1 MPVSRR
7 TVLKGLAGA
16 AVAGMA
22 SRAEAAAPRG
32 APADAVGMLYDTT
45 RCIGCKACVKAC
57 RKANDLP
64 PDPGPFEEG
73 LWDAPVDL
81 SSRTKNIIKLY
92 KEDEGGPVSFMK
104 AQCMHCLDPACC
116 GACMLGALQKR
127 EHGIVWW
134 DGTKCVG
141 CRYCQMACPYN
152 IPKFE
157 WDALNPRII
166 KCEFCR
172 HLLAEGGI
180 PACCEACPR
189 EAVVFGTRDELL
201 KEAHGRLDAHP
212 GRYVPKVYGEH
223 DGGGTQVLYLSHVP
237 FEKLGL
243 PNLGNGAQAALARNV
258 QHSVYKWVLAPL
270 LLFAFVGS
278 AVQRN
283 LPKEPRG
290 RGDES

>member
-1 MPVSRR
+1 MTVTRR
-7 TVLKGLAGA
+7 RLLKGVAGA
-16 AVAGMA
+16 AVGIAA
-22 SRAEAAAPRG
+22 APVEAAAPRY
-32 APADAVGMLYDTT
+32 APADAVAMLFDTT

-57 RKANDLP
+57 REANDLP
-64 PDPGPFEEG
+64 NDPGPFESG
-73 LWDAPVDL
+73 LWDAPL
-81 SSRTKNIIKLY
+81 ELNSKTKNIIKLF
-92 KEDEGGPVSFMK
+92 KEDEETSFMK
-104 AQCMHCLDPACC
+104 EQCMHCLDPACC

-127 EHGIVWW
+127 EFGIVWW
-134 DGTKCVG
+134 EGDKCVG

-157 WDALNPRII
+157 WESKNPRIV

-172 HLLAEGGI
+172 HLLADGGI

-189 EAVVFGTRDELL
+189 EAVIFGKRDALL
-201 KEAHGRLDAHP
+201 ADAHGRLAAHP
-212 GRYVPKVYGEH
+212 GKYTGKVYGEH

-237 FEKLGL
+237 FDKLGL
-243 PNLGNGAQAALARNV
+243 PDLGEVSQAAVARTV

-283 LPKEPRG
+283 LRVEPRG
-290 RGDES
+290 KQEQES